1 MSVHGTIHY
10 KPCNDEIGRLL
21 HRKFFKWNL
30 FLKENSENFAQSSSV
45 HFPKVYPTPS
55 WCHPLKNVQILRLR
69 PYLNWLYHRWG
80 RHWVVE
86 QVLRGLIKGGRVSD
100 GFDAPLP
107 GEPHVHQELNRL
119 GVGLGNHGCW
129 HRGRSRCGHQLRLR
143 KSHLLQECS
152 PFLSQRGDAK
162 KFA

>member
-1 MSVHGTIHY
+1 MIKLKDCCIESFSNET
-10 KPCNDEIGRLL
+10 
-21 HRKFFKWNL
+21 
-30 FLKENSENFAQSSSV
+30 FLMNFAQSICV

-107 GEPHVHQELNRL
+107 GESHVHQELNRL
-119 GVGLGNHGCW
+119 GVGLGHHGGR
-129 HRGRSRCGHQLRLR
+129 HRGRSRSGHQLRLS

-162 KFA
+162 KFT